1 MAYPVFGKH
10 CAEQGTCKVK
20 ISRETAK
27 EKSLFLKRSSDFFV
41 GSVPMKDAART
52 ETQKAQNR
60 NKQTVI
66 FK

>member
-20 ISRETAK
+20 NSRETAK

-41 GSVPMKDAART
+41 GSVLKNDAALT
-52 ETQKAQNR
+52 ETQKAQSG

-66 FK
+66 FE